1 MISLMVQWS
10 LEVAEILQHASGVP
24 ETRPKVIDAITK
36 MDFSV
41 CFDL

>member
-10 LEVAEILQHASGVP
+10 LEVAEILQHAPDVP
-24 ETRPKVIDAITK
+24 ETRPIVIDAKTK

-41 CFDL
+41 CIDL